1 MQNQHTQ
8 LLVECAELFRF
19 FFFSASK
26 PTDSYI
32 LQTSVTI
39 FTKATLFRREKL
51 IYGEAKSFK
60 KLAGIIFGRYGS
72 TFIVG
77 NTEVDYGN
85 DELYF
90 SFETHNGK

>member
-1 MQNQHTQ
+1 MRHIP
-8 LLVECAELFRF
+8 
-19 FFFSASK
+19 K
-26 PTDSYI
+26 
-32 LQTSVTI
+32 LQAPVTI
-39 FTKATLFRREKL
+39 FAKAALFGREKL
-51 IYGEAKSFK
+51 IHREAESFK
-60 KLAGIIFGRYGS
+60 KLAGIIFGRYGC